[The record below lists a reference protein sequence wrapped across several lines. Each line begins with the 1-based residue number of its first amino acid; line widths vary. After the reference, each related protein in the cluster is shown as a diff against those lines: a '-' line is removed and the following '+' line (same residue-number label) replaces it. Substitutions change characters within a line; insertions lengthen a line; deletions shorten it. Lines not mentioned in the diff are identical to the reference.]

1 MPSNRLASRAVT
13 VVLGLLAGGCA
24 RRAPPP
30 SAPDPETRALG
41 AAPAIVPGLPPVPR
55 VRGPLVLHVAYPP
68 PDALVEVRDSSFLFG
83 SAGTGDAHVTVNG
96 QPARVWPNG
105 AWLAWVAL
113 PPDSSMQLRIEARTP
128 TDSAAVDYPLRRVV
142 PDAGRLT
149 VGSVWLD
156 SLSLAPTGRV
166 WLGRDE
172 YLTLTARASAG
183 AEVRLRLADGTIVPL
198 MGQPQLLA
206 VPEAVRAFDRDTAS
220 LVTPVVRDRYVGLL
234 RGRAVGP
241 DPGPVLP
248 LPFTLAEPDT
258 SWAMLEAISGA
269 DTARVRWPLQVAVL
283 DTLPAVAELDDDSAH
298 TGLTDSVTVGRA
310 LPGGTY
316 AWFFPA
322 GTRVALTGRRNGE
335 LRLRLSRGAEAWV
348 SAANA
353 RPLGP
358 GDPAPHAVVGS
369 VTLTPTP
376 DRATIRIPLS
386 QRVPYRIEES
396 GRSLSIRF
404 YGAVGDVNWM
414 RYGPADS
421 LVERMSWR
429 PEAADEVSLTFD
441 LRRPVWGYRARWDRT
456 DLLLDIRRPPA
467 IDADSP
473 LRGRFIAVDPGH
485 PPGGATGPTGLREAE
500 ANLAVGL
507 ELRRLLEQAGARV
520 LMTRTSDSAV
530 DLRPRVLAAERA
542 GAEVLISIHNNA
554 LPDGINPFVNNG
566 SSVYYNHPRGIPLAA
581 AIQAALIRRL
591 GLRDL
596 GIGRGDLAL
605 VRGTWMPSVLTE
617 GLFMMLPDQEAAL
630 RNVQGQRSYAQAVLD
645 GLRAYLGEYARHE

>member
-1 MPSNRLASRAVT
+1 MLSNRPASRAVA
-13 VVLGLLAGGCA
+13 VVFGLLAVGCA
-24 RRAPPP
+24 RRAAPP
-30 SAPDPETRALG
+30 SIPEPEARALG

-55 VRGPLVLHVAYPP
+55 VHGPLALSVTYPP
-68 PDALVEVRDSSFLFG
+68 PDALVQVRDSTFLFG
-83 SAGTGDAHVTVNG
+83 SAGTGDARVTVNG
-96 QPARVWPNG
+96 QAARVWPNG

-113 PPDSSMQLRIEARTP
+113 PRDSLMQLRIEARTP
-128 TDSAAVDYPLRRVV
+128 ADSAALDYPLRRVV

-183 AEVRLRLADGTIVPL
+183 AEVRLRLADGTTVPL
-198 MGQPQLLA
+198 MAQPQLLA

-248 LPFTLAEPDT
+248 LPFSLAAADT

-322 GTRVALTGRRNGE
+322 GTRVAVAGRRNGE

-369 VTLTPTP
+369 VTLTPAP

-581 AIQAALIRRL
+581 AVQAALIRRL